1 MSIIFKLLV
10 ILYLVIIM
18 NKKNR
23 AFLIFTILALTIGVG
38 VFIWINSNKNNFQN
52 NYEASRVSSKN
63 NINESSKNNDS
74 NNLNSNTSNTANNT
88 LNAEI
93 QTSDKN
99 NDNTPPA
106 PQIKEEQIA
115 IFSTKVYAQDS
126 ARQNNISI
134 TCNTLNDTIV
144 KNGETFSFCNTVG
157 QASTEK
163 GYQEADIFD
172 NKGNKKKGLGG
183 GNCQISTTLYNAVLS
198 IPSLVVTERHPHS
211 NYVPYI
217 QKGKDAA
224 VAYGSYD
231 FKFRNDT
238 GNDIKIR
245 AESNSSAVTV
255 SLIALKNL

>member
-1 MSIIFKLLV
+1 
-10 ILYLVIIM
+10 M

-23 AFLIFTILALTIGVG
+23 TFLVFVIFTLIIGTSA
-38 VFIWINSNKNNFQN
+38 FIWINLNKNNFQN

-63 NINESSKNNDS
+63 TVNDSSKNDDS
-74 NNLNSNTSNTANNT
+74 NNLNSNTSNSDNNT

-93 QTSDKN
+93 QSSDKN
-99 NDNTPPA
+99 SDNTSSV

-115 IFSTKVYAQDS
+115 IFSTKVYTQDS

-144 KNGETFSFCNTVG
+144 KNGETFSFCTTVG
-157 QASTEK
+157 QASTAK

-172 NKGNKKKGLGG
+172 NKGNKKRGLGG

-238 GNDIKIR
+238 GNDIKIC
-245 AESNSSAVTV
+245 AESNNSAVTV